1 MPHEIYDSDA
11 MFFAEYE
18 PTETGWNVG
27 GKLPWHKMGEGIPKD
42 TTPGE
47 LKGMIDERG
56 NAVDFEL
63 EREPLIDP
71 RGLKSLIGDAVQTLQ
86 NLGRPAEMTEIERA
100 IAQIEAGLCTTVKE
114 GGAAFEDVMGGK
126 LDAMY
131 RSDRGDCAA
140 LSAVKPSY
148 HQLPNTQVLEI
159 CDQLRHPVTGKKLTV
174 ETAGTVRRGTK
185 FYMSLRMDEVEVV
198 PGDVIHR
205 YFFCITDH
213 TGAVSFQICY
223 TDIRPVCANTVGMI
237 LRAEKN
243 AKTGHKI
250 RHTANMEVRI
260 AQATRQM
267 GLIMLQADQQLE
279 LYKTLA
285 ATPINDL
292 QFQEVV
298 NKVIPLPEVKDDESS
313 RSRTIAENKQGIV
326 LGNWDGRGRGSHLEH
341 VRGTAWG
348 GFNAFT
354 DWLTHEAS
362 LGVKGAANDQE
373 RAGNRM
379 INLAMGTGRDIA
391 AKAAHE
397 LVSLAA

>member
-1 MPHEIYDSDA
+1 MAHEIYDSDA
-11 MFFAEYE
+11 MFYAEYE
-18 PTETGWNVG
+18 PTDRMWNAG
-27 GKLPWHKMGEGIPKD
+27 GTLPWHKMGQGIPKE

-56 NAVDFEL
+56 NAVDFKL

-86 NLGRPAEMTEIERA
+86 DLNRPVQMTEIERA
-100 IAQIEAGLCTTVKE
+100 VAQIEAGLKTTVTE
-114 GGAAFEDVMGGK
+114 GGAAFEDVMGGQ

-131 RSDRGDCAA
+131 RSDKELAA

-148 HQLPNTQVLEI
+148 KELPNTKVLDTL
-159 CDQLRHPVTGKKLTV
+159 DQLRHPVTGNKLFV

-185 FYMSLRMDEVEVV
+185 FYVSLRMDEVEVA

-213 TGAVSFQICY
+213 TGSVSFQVCY

-237 LRAEKN
+237 LRNEKN

-250 RHTANMEVRI
+250 RHTANMDVRI

-279 LYKTLA
+279 LYRTLA

-292 QFQEVV
+292 QFKEVV

-313 RSRTIAENKQGIV
+313 RSLTIAKNKQDIV
-326 LGNWDGRGRGSHLEH
+326 LSNWSGRGRGSDMKH
-341 VRGTAWG
+341 VKGTGWG

-362 LGVKGAANDQE
+362 LGVKGAANKQE

-379 INLAMGTGRDIA
+379 INLAMGTGREVA